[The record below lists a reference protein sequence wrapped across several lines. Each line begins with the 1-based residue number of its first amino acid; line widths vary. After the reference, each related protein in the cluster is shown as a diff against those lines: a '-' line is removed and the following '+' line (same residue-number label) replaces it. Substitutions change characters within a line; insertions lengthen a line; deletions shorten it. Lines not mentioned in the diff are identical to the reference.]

1 MIVGASWYLTSK
13 PLAFPSAELHH
24 HKSRLR
30 TPENSPLRV
39 PVLSSDLLR
48 NKKAKSNANTRTLR
62 PDKCL
67 VVIGF

>member
-1 MIVGASWYLTSK
+1 
-13 PLAFPSAELHH
+13 
-24 HKSRLR
+24 
-30 TPENSPLRV
+30 
-39 PVLSSDLLR
+39 LLR